1 MPILRKKKGLTQ
13 SSQKKER
20 VSQRKKTFD
29 LCETPLNS
37 ESSVLKF

>member
-13 SSQKKER
+13 SSQKEEKSYTE
-20 VSQRKKTFD
+20 KKIVD
-29 LCETPLNS
+29 LCEIPLNS